1 MKPIPVNT
9 IVEIDVKDLTEAL
22 TPEEVGDLLCRVCEK
37 MAIKGYTYSQ
47 RRAVIGQIADGMHE
61 NALTLLGEVLAL
73 AYHRVKGT
81 PPPP

>member
-9 IVEIDVKDLTEAL
+9 TVEIDVKDLTVAI
-22 TPEEVGDLLCRVCEK
+22 TPEEIGELFCHVCGG
-37 MAIKGYTYSQ
+37 MAMKSYTLSQ